1 MFYNLKADSQEE
13 DHDGRWRLYLPHRSC
28 TGSASVL
35 QTLMADTTAH
45 GRSSLSRIPDAQGA
59 SAAS

>member
-13 DHDGRWRLYLPHRSC
+13 DNADGGSVHFPCGGS

-45 GRSSLSRIPDAQGA
+45 GRNSLSRIPDAQGA